1 MTYTY
6 YIYKG
11 TNEDF
16 LNLGGPH
23 PKERTLE
30 QAYQISFETYLGIIQ
45 SESLIS
51 NKVTAENP
59 WIALEMIKKYHRENF
74 STAFT
79 PAVLIIANQNKL
91 LCSYQ
96 HGFNKVRAHSVDG
109 H

>member
-16 LNLGGPH
+16 LNMGGPH

-45 SESLIS
+45 SEYLTS
-51 NKVTAENP
+51 NKVTAENH
-59 WIALEMIKKYHRENF
+59 WIALEKIKKYHRENF

-79 PAVLIIANQNKL
+79 PAVLIIANKEKI

-96 HGFNKVRAHSVDG
+96 HGFSRGFHFIPAI
-109 H
+109 

>member
-16 LNLGGPH
+16 LNMGGPH

-30 QAYQISFETYLGIIQ
+30 QAYQISFETYLGIIK
-45 SESLIS
+45 SESLTS

-59 WIALEMIKKYHRENF
+59 WIALEKIKKYHRENF
-74 STAFT
+74 HSFT
-79 PAVLIIANQNKL
+79 PAVLIIANKKKL

-96 HGFNKVRAHSVDG
+96 QGLSKGFHFIPAI
-109 H
+109 

>member
-6 YIYKG
+6 YIYNG

-16 LNLGGPH
+16 LNIGGPH

-45 SESLIS
+45 SESLT
-51 NKVTAENP
+51 VTAENP
-59 WIALEMIKKYHRENF
+59 WIALEKIKKYHRENF

-79 PAVLIIANQNKL
+79 PAVLIIANKEKL

-96 HGFNKVRAHSVDG
+96 QGFSKGFHLNSTI
-109 H
+109 

>member
-6 YIYKG
+6 YIYNG

-59 WIALEMIKKYHRENF
+59 WIALEKIKKYHRENF
-74 STAFT
+74 PSFT
-79 PAVLIIANQNKL
+79 PAVLIIANKKKL

-96 HGFNKVRAHSVDG
+96 QGLSKGFHFIPAI
-109 H
+109 

>member
-16 LNLGGPH
+16 LNIGGPH

-45 SESLIS
+45 SETLIS

-59 WIALEMIKKYHRENF
+59 WVALEMIKKYHKENF
-74 STAFT
+74 PSFT
-79 PAVLIIANQNKL
+79 PAVLIIANKKKL

-96 HGFNKVRAHSVDG
+96 QGLSKGFHFIPAI
-109 H
+109 